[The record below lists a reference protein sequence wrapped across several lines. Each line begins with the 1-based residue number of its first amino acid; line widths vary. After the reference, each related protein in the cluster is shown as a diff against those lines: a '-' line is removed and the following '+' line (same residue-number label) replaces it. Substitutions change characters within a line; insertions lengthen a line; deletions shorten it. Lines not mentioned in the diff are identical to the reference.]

1 MSGRIIDL
9 TVTLTNNMP
18 AHKFFPKPVIV
29 PHFGHEEFRQW
40 NLGIPGDQLGGAT
53 TFIGMVDHVGTH
65 VDAFFHVRED
75 GETIDEMPL
84 DMFMGKAVCL
94 DLTHIPD
101 LGEIDVADFEAAE
114 RKAKVTIDGHI
125 VLLNTGLHNR
135 HFPTRKIRVEQP
147 GYNGG
152 GDTLVGRPGIPAAW
166 CRGPVHRQ
174 ADRQPVSEPSN
185 LPRST
190 HLAL

>member
-29 PHFGHEEFRQW
+29 PHFDHDDFRQW

-101 LGEIDVADFEAAE
+101 LGEIDVPDLKQ
-114 RKAKVTIDGHI
+114 RK
-125 VLLNTGLHNR
+125 
-135 HFPTRKIRVEQP
+135 
-147 GYNGG
+147 
-152 GDTLVGRPGIPAAW
+152 
-166 CRGPVHRQ
+166 RGPMQLSTGTSCFLTPGSIIATFRLKSLCGATQ
-174 ADRQPVSEPSN
+174 A
-185 LPRST
+185 
-190 HLAL
+190 

>member
-40 NLGIPGDQLGGAT
+40 KLGIPGDQLGGAT
-53 TFIGMVDHVGTH
+53 THIGMVDHVRTH

-84 DMFMGKAVCL
+84 AMCMGKAVCL

-101 LGEIDVADFEAAE
+101 LGEIDVPDLEAAE
-114 RKAKVTIDGHI
+114 ESQCDYRRA
-125 VLLNTGLHNR
+125 
-135 HFPTRKIRVEQP
+135 
-147 GYNGG
+147 
-152 GDTLVGRPGIPAAW
+152 
-166 CRGPVHRQ
+166 HR
-174 ADRQPVSEPSN
+174 AS
-185 LPRST
+185 
-190 HLAL
+190 